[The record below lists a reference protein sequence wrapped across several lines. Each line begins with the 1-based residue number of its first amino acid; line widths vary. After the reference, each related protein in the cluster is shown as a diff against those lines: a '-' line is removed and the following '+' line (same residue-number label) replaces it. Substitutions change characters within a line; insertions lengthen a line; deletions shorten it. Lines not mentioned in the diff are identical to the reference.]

1 METPT
6 LRTLVLDLLAESGV
20 VIIEPTTTITSGDIR
35 RAVAQTQR
43 NIPKSGI
50 LDNFDKILERELECG
65 NFARVDTD
73 TFRLPPDGMPYELPM
88 PKVCV
93 PCLKCI
99 DFSQGFSPW
108 HLCTY
113 AISNSSEFC

>member
-50 LDNFDKILERELECG
+50 LDNFDKILDRELECG

-88 PKVCV
+88 PKVCQ
-93 PCLKCI
+93 KCI
-99 DFSQGFSPW
+99 DC
-108 HLCTY
+108 LCK
-113 AISNSSEFC
+113 NKL